1 MGLDSVELVMA
12 YEHEFGIKIDNAA
25 AQKMITPRHVIDFIE
40 RNLTDKPERPAR
52 AQIAAV
58 VKQITIKQLS
68 LPESEYGEDKE
79 FIRDFGID

>member
-25 AQKMITPRHVIDFIE
+25 AEKMTTPRHVIDFIE
-40 RNLTDKPERPAR
+40 GNLKDKHERLGR
-52 AQIAAV
+52 DQIAAI
-58 VKQITIKQLS
+58 VKRVTIKQLS